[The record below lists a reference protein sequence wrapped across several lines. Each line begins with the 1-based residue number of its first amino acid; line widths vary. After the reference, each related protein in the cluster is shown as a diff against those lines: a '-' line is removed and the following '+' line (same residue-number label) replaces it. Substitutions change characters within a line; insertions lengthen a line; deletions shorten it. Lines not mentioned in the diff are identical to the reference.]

1 LGVRE
6 HLEAE
11 LMKSSKYQGRKVSEY
26 YKEKRV
32 QGCFIARAIFS
43 VLVPL
48 LIAWWV
54 VPIYEKMHIETDRL
68 TYLKNDWRD
77 KYPLSDV
84 KIIDAPLPVKKSS
97 YDDFDEDSNVIIEI
111 AEDIERGQST
121 IGRGL
126 VRRDNI
132 CTQKFGSMYE
142 HLIPAVWKG
151 MAMGCNCTGKN
162 ES

>member
-1 LGVRE
+1 
-6 HLEAE
+6 
-11 LMKSSKYQGRKVSEY
+11 M
-26 YKEKRV
+26 
-32 QGCFIARAIFS
+32 
-43 VLVPL
+43 
-48 LIAWWV
+48 IAWWV

-68 TYLKNDWRD
+68 NYLKNDWRD

-84 KIIDAPLPVKKSS
+84 KIVDAPLPSKTSAF
-97 YDDFDEDSNVIIEI
+97 DDFGEDTNIIIEI

-126 VRRDNI
+126 VRREDNI
-132 CTQKFGSMYE
+132 CTQKFGPTYE
-142 HLIPAVWKG
+142 HLILAQWKG

>member
-1 LGVRE
+1 
-6 HLEAE
+6 
-11 LMKSSKYQGRKVSEY
+11 
-26 YKEKRV
+26 
-32 QGCFIARAIFS
+32 
-43 VLVPL
+43 
-48 LIAWWV
+48 
-54 VPIYEKMHIETDRL
+54 
-68 TYLKNDWRD
+68 
-77 KYPLSDV
+77 
-84 KIIDAPLPVKKSS
+84 LPVKKSS